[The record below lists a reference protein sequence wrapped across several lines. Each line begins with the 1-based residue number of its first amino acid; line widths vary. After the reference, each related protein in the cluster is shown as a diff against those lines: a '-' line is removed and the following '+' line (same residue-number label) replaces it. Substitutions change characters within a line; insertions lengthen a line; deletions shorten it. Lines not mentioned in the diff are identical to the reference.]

1 MKTLPSGVAY
11 YARSPEFSDQS
22 IPDNLLKS
30 HLTKAMSW
38 ATIVVTEGK
47 ILYRILEPLIE
58 ELELSP
64 GKSGIVEPEVP
75 HELEVMGDV
84 RFHLD
89 FYR

>member
-22 IPDNLLKS
+22 IPENLLDS
-30 HLTKAMSW
+30 HRTKTMTW
-38 ATIVVTEGK
+38 AKIVVTQGK
-47 ILYRILEPLIE
+47 ILYRILEPWIE
-58 ELELSP
+58 EHELSP
-64 GKSGIVEPEVP
+64 DRSGVVEPEVP

>member
-22 IPDNLLKS
+22 IPDNLLES
-30 HLTKAMSW
+30 HRTKTMTW
-38 ATIVVTEGK
+38 AKIVVTKGK
-47 ILYRILEPLIE
+47 ILYRILEPRIE

-64 GKSGIVEPEVP
+64 DRSGVVEPEVP

>member
-11 YARSPEFSDQS
+11 YARSPEFSDKS
-22 IPDNLLKS
+22 IPENLLES
-30 HLTKAMSW
+30 HRTKTMTW
-38 ATIVVTEGK
+38 AKIVVTEGK
-47 ILYRILEPLIE
+47 ILYRILEPRIE
-58 ELELSP
+58 EHELSP
-64 GKSGIVEPEVP
+64 DRSGVVEPEVP

>member
-11 YARSPEFSDQS
+11 YARSAEFSDQS
-22 IPDNLLKS
+22 IPENLLDS
-30 HLTKAMSW
+30 HRTKTMTW
-38 ATIVVTEGK
+38 ANIVVTQGR
-47 ILYRILEPLIE
+47 ILYRILEPQIE
-58 ELELSP
+58 EHQLSP
-64 GKSGIVEPEVP
+64 NRTGVVEPQVP

>member
-11 YARSPEFSDQS
+11 YARSPEFSDKS
-22 IPDNLLKS
+22 IPENLLES
-30 HLTKAMSW
+30 HRTKTMTW
-38 ATIVVTEGK
+38 AKIVVTEGK
-47 ILYRILEPLIE
+47 ILYRILEPRIE

-64 GKSGIVEPEVP
+64 HRSGVVEPEVP

>member
-22 IPDNLLKS
+22 IPENLLDS
-30 HLTKAMSW
+30 HRTKTMTW
-38 ATIVVTEGK
+38 ANIVVTQGR
-47 ILYRILEPLIE
+47 ILYRILEPQIE
-58 ELELSP
+58 EHELSP
-64 GKSGIVEPEVP
+64 DRTGVVEPQVP

-89 FYR
+89 FYH

>member
-22 IPDNLLKS
+22 IPENLLDS
-30 HLTKAMSW
+30 HRTKTKTW
-38 ATIVVTEGK
+38 ANIVVTQGR
-47 ILYRILEPLIE
+47 ILYRILEPRIE
-58 ELELSP
+58 EYELSP
-64 GKSGIVEPEVP
+64 DRTGVVEPQVP